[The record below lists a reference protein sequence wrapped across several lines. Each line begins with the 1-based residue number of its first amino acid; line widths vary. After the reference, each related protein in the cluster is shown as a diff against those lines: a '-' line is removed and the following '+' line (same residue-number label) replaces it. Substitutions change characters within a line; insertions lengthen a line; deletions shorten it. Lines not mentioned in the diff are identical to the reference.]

1 METKFYK
8 LVNGNELS
16 NFDIISEL
24 ENIENNKAEKVKNII
39 NLFASM
45 FLSISVTVGVVKNKN
60 PNYKSIWGICID
72 FEYMFKLL
80 LYIIICW
87 LMFGFCFW
95 LLSKFCHYVYVSFFK
110 SKNSDT
116 TLNNVVNAFY
126 RKVQNQIIMG
136 ASLIERTI
144 EFSFEI
150 EKNSCLGNDKLNY
163 HDDLCKL
170 YLHKALFYYQQ
181 AINEIRKNEIDQIRG
196 EPYTEIVN
204 IIGKQAM
211 IDTYLCAINSLHKIE
226 RIPSLKDINVGL
238 KNDEMKRFKF
248 YLSKLVEM
256 DVDDFLNRIR
266 SSPIAKTEKV
276 SNLDVPK
283 GGFWNFLRYNK
294 FRCRIETGTKHLKQ
308 IKFFGRDRYVEQKKW
323 KTK

>member
-45 FLSISVTVGVVKNKN
+45 FLSISVTVGVVENKN

-87 LMFGFCFW
+87 LIFGFCFW
-95 LLSKFCHYVYVSFFK
+95 LLSNFCHYVYVSFFK
-110 SKNSDT
+110 NKNSDT
-116 TLNNVVNAFY
+116 ELNNVLNAFY

-150 EKNSCLGNDKLNY
+150 KKDKCLGNDKLNY

-181 AINEIRKNEIDQIRG
+181 AINEIEKNKIDQISG

-211 IDTYLCAINSLHKIE
+211 IDTYLCAINSLHKIDCVL
-226 RIPSLKDINVGL
+226 SLKDINVEL
-238 KNDEMKRFKF
+238 KNAENERFIL
-248 YLSKLVEM
+248 YLTNLVGKNA
-256 DVDDFLNRIR
+256 D
-266 SSPIAKTEKV
+266 
-276 SNLDVPK
+276 
-283 GGFWNFLRYNK
+283 NFL
-294 FRCRIETGTKHLKQ
+294 
-308 IKFFGRDRYVEQKKW
+308 D
-323 KTK
+323 